1 MKKRIIEFLLLSVL
15 AVCHFVFWY
24 AHYGYLN
31 AAYSNAYFDT
41 SFGLL
46 SDALAYR
53 GMMRYAE
60 NFLLA
65 FFRWRGV
72 GISILFVPVLC
83 VYFITRAI
91 LNRIHLKSLNPLA
104 FLPAIVLMISQH
116 FEHFFLQKSLV
127 VLLMMIVVYAHIVLK
142 NNKWRFILLLALPLS
157 VLFLSDLELA
167 LLFFA
172 LSLVEFISSTDN
184 QRYFLSVFYLIFGV
198 VSLVLYIVHLPTTP
212 IFQVET
218 PLLIAVQL
226 LFVVLWIVLSKFG
239 YALNRIFEG
248 KTSWLFYLL
257 MLFAVGFTFISNEQL
272 EKKEVYACLD
282 MALLNDEA
290 DEILALVKGSYLN
303 DSQELSPY
311 LFYALALKGQ
321 LPQSL
326 FQYKPNKTNILPES
340 LPLYASSQS
349 VLSIC
354 FYRKLGL
361 LNEAIHQA
369 FQMGI
374 SCERTDNFRSLCLL
388 ADLNMERGNLRVAE
402 KYLTKLEQT
411 LVHTDF
417 VRTRREQMASM
428 QQPAEVDFTDYLYIN
443 KDQFMNISYALFFA
457 KNESEFVKDY
467 FLCALLLTGEY
478 EMFCNYYKELYPD
491 KKCRKRV
498 YAEALLMA
506 RDMRLCTWDVEVAS
520 KVEQDWMQMKNIIGN
535 RWLSRQEREKK
546 FLAYRN
552 TWWWYYLKEYE
563 HWF

>member
-1 MKKRIIEFLLLSVL
+1 MKKRIAEILLLSVL

-31 AAYSNAYFDT
+31 SAYSNAYFDT

-46 SDALAYR
+46 SDALSYR
-53 GMMRYAE
+53 GMMRYVE

-65 FFRWRGV
+65 FFLWRGV
-72 GISILFVPVLC
+72 GISILFVPVLFLYL
-83 VYFITRAI
+83 VTRGI
-91 LNRIHLKSLNPLA
+91 LKGLNLKAFSAFA

-116 FEHFFLQKSLV
+116 FDHFFLQKSLV
-127 VLLMMIVVYAHIVLK
+127 VLLMAFAVYIHIVLK
-142 NNKWRFILLLALPLS
+142 NNKWRFLMLLALPLS

-167 LLFFA
+167 LLA
-172 LSLVEFISSTDN
+172 LSLLLTEFFVSTDR

-239 YALNRIFEG
+239 YALNRFFEG

-272 EKKEVYACLD
+272 EKREVYARLD

-290 DEILALVKGSYLN
+290 DEILALVKGSHLN

-311 LFYALALKGQ
+311 LFYALAMKGQ

-340 LPLYASSQS
+340 LPLHASSQS

-388 ADLNMERGNLRVAE
+388 ADLNMERGNLRVAD

-417 VRTRREQMASM
+417 VRTRRERMASM
-428 QQPAEVDFTDYLYIN
+428 QQPAEPDFTDYLYIN

-478 EMFCNYYKELYPD
+478 ELFCNYYKELYPD

-506 RDMRLCTWDVEVAS
+506 CDMRLCTWEVEVAS
-520 KVEQDWMQMKNIIGN
+520 KVEQDWMQVKNIIGN
-535 RWLSRQEREKK
+535 QWLSRQEREKK